1 MNALAKLIAAIA
13 ALIAALALAWIAVKG
28 VDVRHTVYA
37 GNYRVDDSFLIHI
50 DHR

>member
-1 MNALAKLIAAIA
+1 MKIILASA

-37 GNYRVDDSFLIHI
+37 GNHRVDDSFLIHI